1 MLVSFIIAATAMKVL
16 KAKLWKVHLENL
28 EREKKL
34 STIGQGE
41 NSWGNQIR

>member
-1 MLVSFIIAATAMKVL
+1 MKVL
-16 KAKLWKVHLENL
+16 KAKLWKVHLEAV

-34 STIGQGE
+34 SAVGQGD